1 LVEVGLQCQVLQ
13 QRRDAPERH
22 QVRPLQDAQWLAA
35 RPCERQAVLQ
45 KAVPQAIPDELAFP
59 RESVVRRQVSP
70 PREPQA

>member
-22 QVRPLQDAQWLAA
+22 QVRPLQDAQWLDA
-35 RPCERQAVLQ
+35 RPCERQAALQ
-45 KAVPQAIPDELAFP
+45 KAVPQAMSDELAFP
-59 RESVVRRQVSP
+59 QGQVVRQISP